1 MSNIL
6 IYGTL
11 KNDTKEPIALASQI
25 WHEEKQKYLTELLE
39 ESAVSSG
46 WKGPVVPFAIID
58 SANMETFADS
68 GVEITADQVQSI
80 VYDESTHFMYAKY
93 SDAYYT
99 SVWEGK
105 DAACDTYGY
114 PAQGVL
120 FIEVNEGS
128 LWMCLTSS
136 ETDGDDREYL
146 TQVNKCTGSSG
157 TGLTPWQEQYLKGL
171 EEQEVAAKFS
181 ASATATPSSKEI
193 DGTDTDVVI
202 SVSPTFDG
210 SPVEATVTSAGLT
223 FAKSGNA
230 YKATAPFPKPTGTSG
245 YYTKS
250 WPVKVTYTKD
260 GKTMEKN
267 LNPSFTLYSQCRI
280 LQTAGTTAPT
290 AAEIT
295 AATNKRR
302 NITGSYQIT
311 ITPNQYV
318 WLCVPEGIGSVSKIT
333 SSGFAVPF
341 EAAVNVSVAFGT
353 QTVNFKCYRISG
365 APQTSPM
372 DVNVS

>member
-25 WHEEKQKYLTELLE
+25 WHEQKQKYLSELLD
-39 ESAVSSG
+39 ESGIGDGYKMNAPG
-46 WKGPVVPFAIID
+46 NCVPFEIINSSEIDGFSDMGLETD
-58 SANMETFADS
+58 SVDRLVYDKETGTVYARYNGTFYTTLWKDK
-68 GVEITADQVQSI
+68 SI
-80 VYDESTHFMYAKY
+80 V
-93 SDAYYT
+93 
-99 SVWEGK
+99 
-105 DAACDTYGY
+105 CDTDGHFNT
-114 PAQGVL
+114 GIL
-120 FIEVNEGS
+120 FYEVNAGT
-128 LWMCLTSS
+128 LWMRLP
-136 ETDGDDREYL
+136 ETTDTDYL
-146 TQVNKCTGSSG
+146 TQVNKCTGGTG

-230 YKATAPFPKPTGTSG
+230 YKATAPFPKPTGTAGS
-245 YYTKS
+245 YTKS
-250 WPVKVTYTKD
+250 WPVKVSYAKD

-267 LNPSFTLYSQCRI
+267 LNPSFSLYAQCRI

-318 WLCVPEGIGSVSKIT
+318 WLCVPDGIGSVSKIT

-353 QTVNFKCYRISG
+353 QTVNYKCYRISG

>member
-80 VYDESTHFMYAKY
+80 VYDESTHFMYARY

-146 TQVNKCTGSSG
+146 TQVNKCTGGS
-157 TGLTPWQEQYLKGL
+157 GLTPWQEQYLKGL
-171 EEQEVAAKFS
+171 EEQEMVAKFS

-267 LNPSFTLYSQCRI
+267 LNPSFSLYAQCRI